1 MSKGVYCCS
10 FLISASGTSCEAHD
24 KNHTCDPAKDAEPN
38 SILRL
43 AASTKK
49 AVVMK
54 LGVASVVYLS
64 GNRSYQ
70 HPPAESAQTDATRCI
85 NGRAPPTQSAV
96 AALVAVVLHESLMV
110 GKHIS
115 LLKQLLSCGPWYWA
129 SDGIVAVH
137 NGSRRMGKN
146 KRCIVPLIEAAV
158 VYNSCRYVEL
168 HTSVCVGVYCY
179 GSWDAGSC
187 VVFSMY

>member
-1 MSKGVYCCS
+1 MSKGVY
-10 FLISASGTSCEAHD
+10 CEAHD

-85 NGRAPPTQSAV
+85 IGRAPPTQM
-96 AALVAVVLHESLMV
+96 AVVT
-110 GKHIS
+110 
-115 LLKQLLSCGPWYWA
+115 
-129 SDGIVAVH
+129 
-137 NGSRRMGKN
+137 
-146 KRCIVPLIEAAV
+146 LIAV
-158 VYNSCRYVEL
+158 VHFLFRADGTQARMPV
-168 HTSVCVGVYCY
+168 
-179 GSWDAGSC
+179 
-187 VVFSMY
+187 